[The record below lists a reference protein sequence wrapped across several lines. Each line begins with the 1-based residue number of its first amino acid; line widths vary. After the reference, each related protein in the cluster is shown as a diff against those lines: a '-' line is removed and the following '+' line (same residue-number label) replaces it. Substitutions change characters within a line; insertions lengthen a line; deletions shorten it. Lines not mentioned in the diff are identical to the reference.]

1 MLHQQRNT
9 HTLHKET
16 ARILA
21 KWSAFTALIASL
33 SLPGIHERRKGPVLH
48 CTITVRV
55 RLECK
60 RYAATPSRTFGRYA
74 DDCTWPACPGKKL
87 PGERISRAKAPLNE
101 TNFSW
106 SGTLIEAKH
115 IQRSGTIRQMLNH
128 QHKLGASVLLPAFV
142 QRCSRTRTTRICW
155 WSEETSCSPS
165 EPARCGSTEAAE
177 TVELL
182 TAQLG
187 RGGGPLPFHGAET
200 D

>member
-33 SLPGIHERRKGPVLH
+33 SLPGIHDRRKGPLLH

-60 RYAATPSRTFGRYA
+60 RYARNSFSNFRTPRRWLHLT
-74 DDCTWPACPGKKL
+74 CLPGKNL
-87 PGERISRAKAPLNE
+87 PGERISRAKVPLNE

-115 IQRSGTIRQMLNH
+115 TQRSGTIRQMLNH

-142 QRCSRTRTTRICW
+142 QRCSRTRTTCICW

-165 EPARCGSTEAAE
+165 ETP
-177 TVELL
+177 LL
-182 TAQLG
+182 QEKKSAL
-187 RGGGPLPFHGAET
+187 
-200 D
+200 